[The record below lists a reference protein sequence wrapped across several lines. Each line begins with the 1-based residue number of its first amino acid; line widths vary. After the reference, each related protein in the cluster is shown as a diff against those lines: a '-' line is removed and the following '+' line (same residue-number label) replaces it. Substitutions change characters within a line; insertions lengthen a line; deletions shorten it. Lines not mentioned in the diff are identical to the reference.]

1 VTEPLVSKRESLPS
15 LKITSQYNK
24 TMGVIINETITLING
39 LTVTNP
45 YASVG
50 ENDIRV
56 HKKVEQN
63 RSYETDPETG
73 EITPTPST
81 KYIVRG
87 RFTMWVTPELRVS
100 GSRDIGS
107 IGVEVESE
115 TPATGNVYELL
126 YNKLKTMKTCTDSI

>member
-1 VTEPLVSKRESLPS
+1 
-15 LKITSQYNK
+15 
-24 TMGVIINETITLING
+24 MGVIINETITLANG

-45 YASVG
+45 YASVAK
-50 ENDIRV
+50 NIIN
-56 HKKVEQN
+56 VEKLVEDKL
-63 RSYETDPETG
+63 SYNSETEERTVTT
-73 EITPTPST
+73 IT

>member
-1 VTEPLVSKRESLPS
+1 
-15 LKITSQYNK
+15 
-24 TMGVIINETITLING
+24 MGVIINETITLANG

-56 HKKVEQN
+56 EKRVERN
-63 RSYETDPETG
+63 PKT
-73 EITPTPST
+73 T
-81 KYIVRG
+81 KYIVEG

-100 GSRDIGS
+100 GSRDIGG
-107 IGVEVESE
+107 IQVQVESD
-115 TPATGNVYELL
+115 TPPTGNIYELL

>member
-1 VTEPLVSKRESLPS
+1 
-15 LKITSQYNK
+15 
-24 TMGVIINETITLING
+24 MGVIINETITLANG

-50 ENDIRV
+50 ENNIKV
-56 HKKVEQN
+56 EKKVEEN

-73 EITPTPST
+73 ESTTTTTSTT
-81 KYIVRG
+81 KYIVEG

-100 GSRDIGS
+100 GSGDIG
-107 IGVEVESE
+107 GMQVQVESE